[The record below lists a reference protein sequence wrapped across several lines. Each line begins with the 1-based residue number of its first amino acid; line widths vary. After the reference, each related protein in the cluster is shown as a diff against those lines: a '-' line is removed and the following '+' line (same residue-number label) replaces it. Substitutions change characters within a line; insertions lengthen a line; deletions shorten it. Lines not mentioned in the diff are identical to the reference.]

1 MTKLGL
7 HVNKVTNLLVPFV
20 RDTKPRLIK
29 FLDHDVGTIKAC
41 HDVSPNSIL
50 IGRLFVTDQSSDQPQ
65 KNAQTL
71 VDKILPI
78 ADRLRDY
85 YLAWESYTG
94 LRPVSQHWLARSWP
108 SDLKWAK
115 SFSSSS
121 SAKSGWAEARFF
133 VSLGSAPRSC
143 SSRVLFSRV

>member
-29 FLDHDVGTIKAC
+29 FLDHDLGTIKAC

-85 YLAWESYTG
+85 YLAWESYNEENPPTADG
-94 LRPVSQHWLARSWP
+94 
-108 SDLKWAK
+108 AK
-115 SFSSSS
+115 RF
-121 SAKSGWAEARFF
+121 GEFHVHFAE
-133 VSLGSAPRSC
+133 LM
-143 SSRVLFSRV
+143 